1 MITNKTNTLGIIN
14 GDAHMSVAGNTCK
27 VTYDGG
33 ELTYAAPPGQVGVN
47 ITPLYYLVENASV

>member
-1 MITNKTNTLGIIN
+1 NKTNTLGIIN